1 MEVFLSIPSDYC
13 VYYTT
18 LSAHRHVFFLSFQ
31 QFQIIYRL
39 LKNQFVHF
47 CVFCIKTFV
56 RIARKNA
63 VSHPRAVYSAMCPAS
78 AFSCP
83 FRSLSSAKGKT
94 GEPIP
99 GLRLSKNYR
108 FSDNLCSDCAEH
120 ESSERSHA
128 ETFSL
133 RTQQSRDTRPRFCCA
148 CAALTPA
155 RAPCR
160 TAGCAYGISACRP
173 AACGPRSA

>member
-18 LSAHRHVFFLSFQ
+18 LSAHRHVFFLSFK
-31 QFQIIYRL
+31 QFQLIYRL

-56 RIARKNA
+56 RIARKDA
-63 VSHPRAVYSAMCPAS
+63 VFSPRAVRSAMCPAGV
-78 AFSCP
+78 FSCP
-83 FRSLSSAKGKT
+83 FPELFLYKKT
-94 GEPIP
+94 GEPVP
-99 GLRLSKNYR
+99 GLNLSKKLS
-108 FSDNLCSDCAEH
+108 FSDNLYSDCAEH

-128 ETFSL
+128 EAFSL
-133 RTQQSRDTRPRFCCA
+133 RTHQSRDTRPRFGCA